1 MKDTGIFSFART
13 QSQRCPNKMLRP
25 FFDTTL
31 TDIVLN
37 KLAGFGNSSF
47 FAGYELEFQEKSLQ
61 AGVRFVRR
69 DKKSINIDQPITEIL
84 SFLKEVEFKNLLIV
98 NACLPF
104 LSVKTINSFL
114 ESCRRERFRPAFS
127 VALRKNFFLDEKR
140 RPLNFKLSLKTINT
154 KMVSPVYEF
163 AHALYFFDKDYFF
176 KHGRYWDWQE
186 VRFIEIKEKAEL
198 MDIDTEEDFKIA
210 EEIYRVRK
218 KEGLL

>member
-1 MKDTGIFSFART
+1 M
-13 QSQRCPNKMLRP
+13 
-25 FFDTTL
+25 
-31 TDIVLN
+31 
-37 KLAGFGNSSF
+37 
-47 FAGYELEFQEKSLQ
+47 
-61 AGVRFVRR
+61 
-69 DKKSINIDQPITEIL
+69 
-84 SFLKEVEFKNLLIV
+84 
-98 NACLPF
+98 
-104 LSVKTINSFL
+104 
-114 ESCRRERFRPAFS
+114 
-127 VALRKNFFLDEKR
+127 ALRKNFFLDEKR

>member
-13 QSQRCPNKMLRP
+13 QSQRFPNKML
-25 FFDTTL
+25 
-31 TDIVLN
+31 
-37 KLAGFGNSSF
+37 
-47 FAGYELEFQEKSLQ
+47 
-61 AGVRFVRR
+61 
-69 DKKSINIDQPITEIL
+69 
-84 SFLKEVEFKNLLIV
+84 
-98 NACLPF
+98 
-104 LSVKTINSFL
+104 
-114 ESCRRERFRPAFS
+114 RPAFS

-198 MDIDTEEDFKIA
+198 IDI
-210 EEIYRVRK
+210 Y
-218 KEGLL
+218 